1 MKIKYEK
8 PEVEKIEFE
17 TCDVMTASPTESN
30 GNGMS
35 NNENSGTSGDDY
47 NF

>member
-8 PEVEKIEFE
+8 PEVKKLEFE
-17 TCDVMTASPTESN
+17 QCDVLTVSPTSSG

-35 NNENSGTSGDDY
+35 NNENTGESNGDY